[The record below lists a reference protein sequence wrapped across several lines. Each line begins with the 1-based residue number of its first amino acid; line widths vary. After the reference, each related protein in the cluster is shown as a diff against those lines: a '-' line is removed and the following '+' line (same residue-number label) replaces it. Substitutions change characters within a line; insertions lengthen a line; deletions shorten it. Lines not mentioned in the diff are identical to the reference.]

1 MQDYTEDVNTIVQLI
16 VVTPT
21 EPCPGGRW
29 RWEST
34 TLTSERDLLSGGD
47 TRILGFYQ
55 PNGRC
60 FHFEGVRVR
69 HGSGRV
75 AHGTRVVP
83 GVFELE
89 VFDAQSREL
98 GTVGDVDVSCLT
110 QRLSVFQ
117 PRE

>member
-60 FHFEGVRVR
+60 CVKEIHENALEIKQAYGHPNVR
-69 HGSGRV
+69 
-75 AHGTRVVP
+75 
-83 GVFELE
+83 
-89 VFDAQSREL
+89 
-98 GTVGDVDVSCLT
+98 LT
-110 QRLSVFQ
+110 
-117 PRE
+117 